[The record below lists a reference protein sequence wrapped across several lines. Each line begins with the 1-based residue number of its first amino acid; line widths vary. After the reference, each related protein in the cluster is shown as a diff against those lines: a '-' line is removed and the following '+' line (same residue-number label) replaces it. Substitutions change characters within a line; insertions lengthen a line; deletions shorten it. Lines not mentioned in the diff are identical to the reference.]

1 MTLRPTR
8 IVAALALTLVVGTGC
23 SEQDAQDAVDRA
35 KSEATAAIDGAELPN
50 VDWKQYSGELRDR
63 LETLADRADCAGL
76 RRELAKTEGNDTELT
91 RYIKAQLRRADC

>member
-8 IVAALALTLVVGTGC
+8 LVAALALTLVVGTGC

-35 KSEATAAIDGAELPN
+35 RGEASAAIEDADLPD
-50 VDWKQYSGELRDR
+50 VAWKQYSGELRDR
-63 LETLADRADCAGL
+63 LERLADKADCAGL
-76 RRELAKTEGNDTELT
+76 RRELAKAEANDNELT